1 MIVHTEEVVE
11 RLISTSTFGRVPSL
25 TPEVPLITFKLFNPF
40 QGQYGGSFSFLCIS
54 LNERILNK
62 NGHEKE

>member
-40 QGQYGGSFSFLCIS
+40 QGQYGGSFSFLAF
-54 LNERILNK
+54 L
-62 NGHEKE
+62 